1 MLKQFLMKQALKSQL
16 KQVPKEQQEMIL
28 DMVERNPDFFEN
40 LAKEIQEGIK
50 SGRDQQQVM
59 LEVMTKHKDELGRIM
74 KK

>member
-1 MLKQFLMKQALKSQL
+1 MKQALKSQL

>member
-40 LAKEIQEGIK
+40 LAKEIQEGMK
-50 SGRDQQQVM
+50 SGKDQQQVM